1 MNVVIEELKQS
12 ITAIAAKLRRYQ
24 GQVDSYRQN
33 NLKIIKGSF
42 IGNSIKKKK
51 DVMMISLWLKN

>member
-51 DVMMISLWLKN
+51 DVMMISL